1 MKMYCISHGFC
12 VKTIH
17 QPQERMKTEID
28 YNTLSEGGKSFLL
41 SQAENGLR
49 PSEAIIRNI
58 EQEARR
64 RGFIV
69 HLTTA
74 NKTPQP
80 RKSNPEPKKPAA

>member
-1 MKMYCISHGFC
+1 M
-12 VKTIH
+12 
-17 QPQERMKTEID
+17 EID
-28 YNTLSEGGKSFLL
+28 YNALSDGGKSFLL

-74 NKTPQP
+74 NKIPQSQ
-80 RKSNPEPKKPAA
+80 KNPQPKKPAA